1 MLLFLI
7 HFFHIQVKQMI
18 LSIVSSLH
26 PVWICNCFFE
36 GVHFL
41 FHVVDYKIHLGR
53 VWGFSDSSV
62 GKEST
67 CYAGDPSSIPGSG
80 KSSEEGIGYPLQCA
94 RSSLVAQLVKNLPAM
109 WETWVESLGWEDP
122 QVGKIPWRREWLPT
136 PVFLPGESHGQRSLV
151 GYSSQDCK
159 ESDRTEWLT
168 LSQFMSMLGRW
179 CICVSKAPG

>member
-94 RSSLVAQLVKNLPAM
+94 WSSLVAQLVKNLPAM
-109 WETWVESLGWEDP
+109 RETWVRSLIWEDALER
-122 QVGKIPWRREWLPT
+122 GKATHSSVLAYTVHGVTKSWTWLRLSLTHCPT
-136 PVFLPGESHGQRSLV
+136 WVQPAWDIQCSIFVFKC
-151 GYSSQDCK
+151 SS
-159 ESDRTEWLT
+159 R
-168 LSQFMSMLGRW
+168 
-179 CICVSKAPG
+179 